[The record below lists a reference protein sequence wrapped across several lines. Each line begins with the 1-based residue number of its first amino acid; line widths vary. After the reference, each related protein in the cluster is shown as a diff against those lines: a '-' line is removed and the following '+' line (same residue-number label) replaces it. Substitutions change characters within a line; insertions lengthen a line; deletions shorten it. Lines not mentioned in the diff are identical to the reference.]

1 ILLARERAALPVH
14 HDAGAKARRSYFLSH
29 GVSQPLS
36 MNAAVNKQPN
46 PGVPGRGLRVKNVGT
61 PTVTRSS
68 LRREGGGWRSR
79 LWYVY
84 SGAAGVS
91 SRSERGM
98 RVWGERR
105 LIGEAVPRARGMMR
119 FSIGPPATRESI
131 TTSSSTLRAP
141 RSSALPCAL
150 LMTCSMSRAL
160 LFG

>member
-84 SGAAGVS
+84 SGAGGGS
-91 SRSERGM
+91 SRSEGGVRMGGGRGV
-98 RVWGERR
+98 VW
-105 LIGEAVPRARGMMR
+105 EAGGGARGPVR
-119 FSIGPPATRESI
+119 GGVRAPGRGASTRSSILATR
-131 TTSSSTLRAP
+131 RP
-141 RSSALPCAL
+141 H
-150 LMTCSMSRAL
+150 
-160 LFG
+160 G